1 VVQGRRERKRGLQ
14 VMVWA
19 VLLAAVGVSMAGLT
33 QSPTYEASA
42 HVLVGWQQEGRLETL
57 ELREQLIQTIAP
69 AIDNRPVAEESIQRL
84 ELEMAPAELLDNL
97 DIQQVEG
104 TRFIRLSYT
113 DTDPVR
119 AQRIINTVGEVFSE
133 FISERSTFTAK
144 VYEEALVPD
153 SPVSPSPLRNGLL
166 TLVMGW
172 GLIGLLVLIHPSA

>member
-1 VVQGRRERKRGLQ
+1 MQGRRERKRGLQ

-133 FISERSTFTAK
+133 FISERSSEFTSTVWEKA
-144 VYEEALVPD
+144 AVPTTPA
-153 SPVSPSPLRNGLL
+153 SPKPLRNGLL
-166 TLVMGW
+166 TLIA
-172 GLIGLLVLIHPSA
+172 GLGLCAVLALPCLAP